1 MRVKIYRKIIH
12 PIIRYAHDE
21 FPPSPYTDSWYDD
34 DEFIRMGIEEKFE
47 RESDCMSWLE
57 WEEKFVE
64 CGTIDR

>member
-21 FPPSPYTDSWYDD
+21 FPSSPYRDSWYDD
-34 DEFIRMGIEEKFE
+34 DEIIRSVIEEKFK
-47 RESDCMSWLE
+47 RESDGMSRLE